1 METFHF
7 WYFLTILFFGT
18 KWNSLFQITECGKR
32 GNQLTTVVVADQVED
47 VAIKD
52 VSMLFGYQ
60 YLKLHF
66 SSFFSTPGQ
75 SQ

>member
-1 METFHF
+1 MRS
-7 WYFLTILFFGT
+7 LTTLDPYVFFF
-18 KWNSLFQITECGKR
+18 FQITECGKR

-60 YLKLHF
+60 CLKLHF
-66 SSFFSTPGQ
+66 S
-75 SQ
+75 

>member
-32 GNQLTTVVVADQVED
+32 GNQITDQFVADQVEN

-52 VSMLFGYQ
+52 VSN
-60 YLKLHF
+60 KLEWYDHPYF
-66 SSFFSTPGQ
+66 NFKSFSTPGQ
-75 SQ
+75 LQ